1 MKYQKT
7 ILIVTLATLSS
18 ACSHMPG
25 FANEDVRQ
33 IRVTEKA
40 AWDLECDQKSIKVT
54 KINDTT
60 YGAEGCGHR
69 VSYLMDKC
77 SSGLTWGYDASVCT
91 AVLNS
96 IDDFKK

>member
-1 MKYQKT
+1 MKYKKT
-7 ILIVTLATLSS
+7 VFIFIIAVLSS

-25 FANEDVRQ
+25 FANEDVRKT
-33 IRVTEKA
+33 RVAEKS
-40 AWDLECDQKSIKVT
+40 AWDLECDQKLIKVT

-77 SSGLTWGYDASVCT
+77 SSGLTWGNNASVCT

-96 IDDFKK
+96 IDNFKK